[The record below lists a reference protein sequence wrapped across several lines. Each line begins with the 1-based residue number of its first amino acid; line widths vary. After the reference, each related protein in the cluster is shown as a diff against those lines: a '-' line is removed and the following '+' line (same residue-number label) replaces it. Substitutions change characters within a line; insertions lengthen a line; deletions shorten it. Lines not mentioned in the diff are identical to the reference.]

1 MSTSINETDIPEQI
15 TRHLLDNEVV
25 ISMAETATV
34 PLGFADFV
42 PLIGS
47 LLQLGR
53 ACSLKPHYVVITN
66 KRLLL
71 IQYNRLSIARGFKEL
86 GFNHYPIEEILT
98 ADASKPALDIEFD
111 ACLKIALK
119 SGEKFTFRK
128 LSIEEAQEVCES
140 INEVKKGSNS

>member
-1 MSTSINETDIPEQI
+1 MSASINETDIPEQI

-25 ISMAETATV
+25 ISIAETATV

-42 PLIGS
+42 PVIGS

-71 IQYNRLSIARGFKEL
+71 IQYNRFSMARGFKEVA
-86 GFNHYPIEEILT
+86 FNHYPIEEILT

-111 ACLKIALK
+111 ACLKISLK

-140 INEVKKGSNS
+140 ITVAKKGSI